1 MHVFISLKNQ
11 VNMNYIIFEPPLHSL
26 LVYVAIKGYAS
37 ARQYRMYKYSH
48 KLETASVHHQTSQE
62 QHEGKTN

>member
-1 MHVFISLKNQ
+1 MD
-11 VNMNYIIFEPPLHSL
+11 YIICEPPLHPL
-26 LVYVAIKGYAS
+26 LVYVAMKGYAI

>member
-1 MHVFISLKNQ
+1 MLVLISLKNQ
-11 VNMNYIIFEPPLHSL
+11 VTMDYIICEPPLHSPH
-26 LVYVAIKGYAS
+26 VYVAMKGYAS
-37 ARQYRMYKYSH
+37 ARQYRMYKYPH

>member
-1 MHVFISLKNQ
+1 MD
-11 VNMNYIIFEPPLHSL
+11 YIICEPPLHSL
-26 LVYVAIKGYAS
+26 LVYVAMKGYAS

-62 QHEGKTN
+62 QHECKTY